1 MHCTGSIRDRRS
13 TDKSA
18 GLCVLR
24 RVGGPDNPLKFIRA
38 SWREPPETP
47 LPHYHNGQIVA
58 EPQQAQGRY
67 MQRPSIR
74 LVAGTDTNPLHLPML
89 SDLDNQAAGGGR
101 GKNGVKYPA
110 KEGCT
115 ACPHS
120 KRARQQHGT
129 IKKSIAGARI
139 IGGKGGEKLSLN

>member
-1 MHCTGSIRDRRS
+1 
-13 TDKSA
+13 
-18 GLCVLR
+18 
-24 RVGGPDNPLKFIRA
+24 
-38 SWREPPETP
+38 
-47 LPHYHNGQIVA
+47 
-58 EPQQAQGRY
+58 